1 MEIDYRKCGDYYI
14 PNLVVSN
21 TNNFKLGKYGKMR
34 LNYLKT
40 QKKAEYTIL
49 LMDDKLSEH
58 LQEIDDTTTARYNL
72 LIKQFAEQENIIEE
86 LKAINQLEWVG
97 KMNSIKNRVEEIIF
111 RELIY
116 VYGDFTMEEKLKPF
130 IEEYSDDFYESIE
143 DIRQYLMKNNKNY
156 REIKN
161 KIHKIMDRNLNIQKL
176 LDETYLENGLN
187 AGECKGLSQIIVL
200 YNNLQDILEKE
211 IYFKGG
217 MNSYYYFKRIGVI
230 N

>member
-1 MEIDYRKCGDYYI
+1 
-14 PNLVVSN
+14 
-21 TNNFKLGKYGKMR
+21 
-34 LNYLKT
+34 
-40 QKKAEYTIL
+40 
-49 LMDDKLSEH
+49 
-58 LQEIDDTTTARYNL
+58 
-72 LIKQFAEQENIIEE
+72 
-86 LKAINQLEWVG
+86 
-97 KMNSIKNRVEEIIF
+97 
-111 RELIY
+111 
-116 VYGDFTMEEKLKPF
+116 MEEKLKPF

-211 IYFKGG
+211 IYFKGC